1 MIAFHHRVRPYRA
14 EHARLVEPFRRA
26 DWNDFTMGVVRGG
39 IPRDLRKAAEAD
51 LPVADVAKRMGINA
65 ATVRVHLHR
74 GRARLRELLGAE
86 ETDDA

>member
-1 MIAFHHRVRPYRA
+1 
-14 EHARLVEPFRRA
+14 
-26 DWNDFTMGVVRGG
+26 
-39 IPRDLRKAAEAD
+39 
-51 LPVADVAKRMGINA
+51 MGINA